1 MGVYL
6 NDYRGRRCVYY
17 DRTCYV
23 GKNIIGA
30 AFVNFGLPDGYLL
43 SCNREKEVK

>member
-6 NDYRGRRCVYY
+6 NDYRVRRCVY
-17 DRTCYV
+17 DRTHYIE
-23 GKNIIGA
+23 KNIIGV